1 MLPISSTTIFGQLNA
16 AYLGMFYF
24 EQIFSLN
31 TKTNYLYC
39 QFRLFLFRITVNRTA
54 FVKGEFALFA
64 NSPDRDDSIP
74 SNKYANFARLEFVR
88 SVSKFREWN
97 RILCFPASFI
107 NGEITKDHV
116 VIVQW
121 VHVKRCL
128 FCKAWRLILL
138 IPQPIDFLTLL

>member
-16 AYLGMFYF
+16 TYLGMFYF

-31 TKTNYLYC
+31 AKTNYLSC

-54 FVKGEFALFA
+54 LVKGEFALFA

-74 SNKYANFARLEFVR
+74 PNKYANFARLEFVR
-88 SVSKFREWN
+88 SVSKFRERN
-97 RILCFPASFI
+97 RILCFPAPSI
-107 NGEITKDHV
+107 NGEITKYHV

-128 FCKAWRLILL
+128 FCKGWRLILL
-138 IPQPIDFLTLL
+138 IPQPIDFLTFL